1 VPAVAC
7 GVAVLAA
14 WGAARYPAAVPLI
27 WLALTLSC
35 LAVPVDERR
44 FLETGWL
51 LAGMVVLAVGWIV
64 ALDHELAARHSLLF
78 VAAALTFGL
87 ARREP
92 PGDRL
97 LGMLAAALA
106 ATSVVAV
113 VQVCGGLDAARGL
126 VDELPLALRERADLR
141 LASGRAFGTA
151 SLPGHFAA
159 LQLLAGPLLVGRAL
173 RSRGGRRAGWWVAV
187 AVVAVGVVLTR
198 SVAGWMVAAALV
210 LTVLSHGAS
219 ARLRWSGAA
228 ALVLA
233 GVVTLALRPDLARLE
248 PVALRWVN
256 WQSAAWVAAHHPW
269 LGVGLGGIGQA
280 ALQAPTAAAN
290 STPYAHNSLLQ
301 LGAEFGVAGAL
312 VLAAGLWA
320 LVRLLRAGWKEE
332 RALALAVAVVPLH
345 NLVDFSLYAPE
356 VVLPWA
362 VLTGTLAGRLGA
374 PVRRPTPA
382 WLLLPLLLGG
392 LAVSTLSWRA
402 EAQAEQAVLLPR
414 SERVAAAVAAAGWAP
429 WTVTPLVVA
438 AGEALAAGPSPS
450 DAVALD
456 AALAGRWWV
465 QPRSAGWA
473 EARAR
478 LLLAADRP
486 AEALVWAREARRR
499 APWRGELQRLEDSCG
514 GPG

>member
-1 VPAVAC
+1 
-7 GVAVLAA
+7 
-14 WGAARYPAAVPLI
+14 
-27 WLALTLSC
+27 
-35 LAVPVDERR
+35 
-44 FLETGWL
+44 
-51 LAGMVVLAVGWIV
+51 
-64 ALDHELAARHSLLF
+64 
-78 VAAALTFGL
+78 
-87 ARREP
+87 
-92 PGDRL
+92 
-97 LGMLAAALA
+97 
-106 ATSVVAV
+106 
-113 VQVCGGLDAARGL
+113 
-126 VDELPLALRERADLR
+126 
-141 LASGRAFGTA
+141 
-151 SLPGHFAA
+151 
-159 LQLLAGPLLVGRAL
+159 
-173 RSRGGRRAGWWVAV
+173 
-187 AVVAVGVVLTR
+187 
-198 SVAGWMVAAALV
+198 
-210 LTVLSHGAS
+210 
-219 ARLRWSGAA
+219 
-228 ALVLA
+228 
-233 GVVTLALRPDLARLE
+233 
-248 PVALRWVN
+248 
-256 WQSAAWVAAHHPW
+256 
-269 LGVGLGGIGQA
+269 
-280 ALQAPTAAAN
+280 
-290 STPYAHNSLLQ
+290 
-301 LGAEFGVAGAL
+301 
-312 VLAAGLWA
+312 
-320 LVRLLRAGWKEE
+320 
-332 RALALAVAVVPLH
+332 VVPLH

-429 WTVTPLVVA
+429 WTVSPLVVA

>member
-1 VPAVAC
+1 MRAP
-7 GVAVLAA
+7 
-14 WGAARYPAAVPLI
+14 AARHPAAVPLI
-27 WLALTLSC
+27 WLALTLGC
-35 LAVPVDERR
+35 LAVPVGERS

-51 LAGMVVLAVGWIV
+51 LAGLAVLAVGWVV
-64 ALDHELAARHSLLF
+64 ALDHELALRHSLLF

-97 LGMLAAALA
+97 LGVLAVLVA

-113 VQVCGGLDAARGL
+113 VQVSGGLDAARGL

-159 LQLLAGPLLVGRAL
+159 LLLLAGPLLVDRAL
-173 RSRGGRRAGWWVAV
+173 RSRGGRRVGWWVTV
-187 AVVAVGVVLTR
+187 AAAGVGVLLTR
-198 SVAGWMVAAALV
+198 SVAGWVVAAALI
-210 LTVLSHGAS
+210 LAALAHGAS
-219 ARLRWSGAA
+219 ARLRWTGGAA
-228 ALVLA
+228 VVLA
-233 GVVTLALRPDLARLE
+233 GVVTLMLRPDLMRLE
-248 PVALRWVN
+248 PVTLRWVN

-269 LGVGLGGIGQA
+269 LGVGLGGVGQA

-290 STPYAHNSLLQ
+290 STPYAHNSVLQ
-301 LGAEFGVAGAL
+301 LGAELGVAGAVVL
-312 VLAAGLWA
+312 VAGLWA

-332 RALALAVAVVPLH
+332 RALALSVAVVPLH
-345 NLVDFSLYAPE
+345 NLVDFSLYAPA

-362 VLTGTLAGRLGA
+362 VLAGTLAGRLGA

-392 LAVSTLSWRA
+392 LVVSTLSWRA
-402 EAQAEQAVLLPR
+402 EAQAEQAWLLPR
-414 SERVAAAVAAAGWAP
+414 SERAAATVAAAGWAP
-429 WTVTPLVVA
+429 WTVTPLIVA
-438 AGEALAAGPSPS
+438 AGDALAAGPSTG

-473 EARAR
+473 EARSR
-478 LLLAADRP
+478 LLLAARRP
-486 AEALVWAREARRR
+486 AEALVWARESRRR
-499 APWRGELQRLEDSCG
+499 APWRGELERLEESCA
-514 GPG
+514 GPR